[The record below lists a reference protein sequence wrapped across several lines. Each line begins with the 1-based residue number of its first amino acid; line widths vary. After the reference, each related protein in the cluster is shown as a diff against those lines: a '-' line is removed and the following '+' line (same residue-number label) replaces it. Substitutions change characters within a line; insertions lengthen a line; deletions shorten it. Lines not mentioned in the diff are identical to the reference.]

1 MAYVKQTWLD
11 DDESTSLTAE
21 RMQHIEDGIY
31 DTSITVGEGAPDATT
46 IIKGKLKLAGDL
58 SGTADIPT
66 VPSAVK
72 LTGNQ
77 TIAGVKTFSS
87 PPVVPT
93 PTAGNEATNKDYV
106 DNQTSSGSVPD
117 ATSSVSGKIRLT
129 GDLGG
134 TAASPTTPNAVKLT
148 DAQTVAGI
156 KTFSDSPIVPA
167 PTTDSQAANKLY
179 VDTNG
184 GGAATPDAT
193 SSVKGKLQLAGDLA
207 GTAAAPT
214 VPSAVKLTGAQTVAG
229 VKTFSSAPVVPD
241 DSFTQAK
248 VTGLVTAL
256 NNLAVSIAALNASVA
271 TNTTNIA
278 ANAAAIATLDI
289 TAITDTLTNLSNR
302 VLALESYGANAV
314 IIKGATSPRVNQ
326 MDGSSLSPESVV
338 IWDADGTTVT
348 NAQNDDLIL
357 DRTTL

>member
-11 DDESTSLTAE
+11 DDESTALTAE

-31 DTSITVGEGAPDATT
+31 DTSVTVGEGAPDATT
-46 IIKGKLKLAGDL
+46 IIKGKIKLAGDL

-72 LTGNQ
+72 LTGAQ

-87 PPVVPT
+87 APIVPT

-134 TAASPTTPNAVKLT
+134 TATAPTTPTAVHLT
-148 DAQTVAGI
+148 GNESVAGI
-156 KTFSDSPIVPA
+156 KTFASSPIVPD
-167 PTTDSQAANKLY
+167 PTTAQQAASKAY
-179 VDTNG
+179 VDANG
-184 GGAATPDAT
+184 GGGSTPDAT
-193 SSVKGKLQLAGDLA
+193 SSVKGKIQLAGDLA
-207 GTAAAPT
+207 GSAAAPT

-241 DSFTQAK
+241 DSFVQAK
-248 VTGLVTAL
+248 VVGLVTAL
-256 NNLAVSIAALNASVA
+256 NNLAVAIADLNTVVGGHTTTIAAHTAAIAALDV
-271 TNTTNIA
+271 
-278 ANAAAIATLDI
+278 
-289 TAITDTLTNLSNR
+289 TAINDTLTNLTNR

-314 IIKGATSPRVNQ
+314 IIKGATSARVNQ

-338 IWDADGTTVT
+338 IWDVDGTTVT